1 METKSIIETAEALLH
16 SSKMT
21 AYFAP
26 GRVNLIGEHLDYN
39 GGLVLPYPLDIGIF
53 GVASSRTDGMVR
65 CFSQNY
71 PEKGIIEFPIQNLVF
86 DPTHGWANYVKGML
100 LETKAVRGMDLYVT
114 SNLPS
119 GAGLSSSAA
128 MEILVGIIASDLD
141 NLGLERIDLVK
152 MAQKAENRFIG
163 VQCGIMD
170 QFVIGLAKPGSAMLL
185 DTKTLQYQN
194 LKIDFEDYA
203 LIIGNTNKV
212 RELSDSKYNQR
223 RKECETGLKNLKKEL
238 NIADLCEIDETTLLR
253 HRKLIPDE
261 AVFRRVRHVVTE
273 NERVKKAFQALKRK
287 DLLEFGSLLFA
298 SHHSLK
304 EDYEVTGPELDAL
317 VTSFKNHGAI
327 GARMTGAGFGGCMIA
342 LIKKTEVDSILPIMK
357 KEYKKSQGIYPDFY
371 FVKSGK
377 GAGKYGY

>member
-1 METKSIIETAEALLH
+1 MEIKSIIETAEALLH

-39 GGLVLPYPLDIGIF
+39 GGLVLPCPLDIGIT

-65 CFSQNY
+65 CYSKNY

-86 DPTHGWANYVKGML
+86 DPAHGWANYVKGML
-100 LETKAVRGMDLYVT
+100 LEMKATQGLDLYVS
-114 SNLPS
+114 SNLPV

-128 MEILVGIIASDLD
+128 LEILVGIMVNDLE
-141 NLGLERIDLVK
+141 NQKRERIDLVK

-170 QFVIGLAKPGSAMLL
+170 QFVIGLAEPGSAMLL

-194 LKIDFEDYA
+194 VKIDFGDYA

-212 RELSDSKYNQR
+212 RALSDSKYNQR
-223 RKECETGLKNLKKEL
+223 RKECEIGLKNLRKEL

-253 HRKLIPDE
+253 HRKLNADE

-273 NERVKKAFQALKRK
+273 NERVKKAFQALKK
-287 DLLEFGSLLFA
+287 DDLLGFGSLLYA

-317 VTSFKNHGAI
+317 VASFRDHGAI

-342 LIKKTEVDSILPIMK
+342 LVKISEADLVLPIIG
-357 KEYKKSQGIYPDFY
+357 KEYKRNLGINPDFY
-371 FVKSGK
+371 FVKIGK